1 MEFKKEIQESLK
13 DYFKANFGV
22 DIPNIS
28 ISQINPDFR
37 HLGDYAFNF
46 NALRKIAKEHNAD
59 LKEIVLTVASTILA
73 KQEGEA
79 VESIRAQ
86 FAATDLDK
94 GFINLKF
101 SDQFWA
107 KQLQSKIASGK
118 VTSIAPKA
126 GKVVLEYCG
135 PNTNKPLH
143 IGHLRNMML
152 GFSMSEVLKANGY
165 DVTKVNIYNDRGIA
179 ICKSMAAYMLCGN
192 GATPISTDIKGD
204 HFVGDYYVMFGK
216 LWKDELT
223 KIVLENKFDQYAKK
237 MGMFDQS
244 SIVFS
249 TSSNIGLYSKISSL
263 VNFVLDFQAGKLK
276 EYDDF
281 NDNPKKWFVHLVNE
295 VLLKVMTLSNKLS
308 PEVYNQVSIYLDGLL
323 AELDKLKQNKFVE
336 IFELAETLLLKW
348 EAGDAE
354 TIALWQKM
362 NGWVYEGFNETF
374 NTLGVDFE
382 KDYFESDTYK
392 LGKEIIELGLQ
403 KNVFKRRADGAVI
416 IDLTPDGLDEKVV
429 LRSDGTSVYITQDL
443 GTAELRH
450 KEFNMDRMIYVVG
463 NEQDYHFK
471 VLKLTL
477 QKLGYQWADGIYHL
491 SYGMVESPT
500 GRFKS
505 REGKTADADDLIAE
519 VLRIAEERTKEQGK
533 IDDFSN
539 DEAKAL
545 YKTIGLGAL
554 KFFLLRVNPY
564 KKIIFNPE
572 ESIDFHGQTGPFVQ
586 YTYARIC
593 SIIRKAAITPDSI
606 DLQTNL
612 QGVERQ
618 IIQQLCEY
626 ENVIADASNKYDPS
640 EIANYAYNLAKLY
653 NKFYGELKILSADTD
668 AEKHLRLTISQAT
681 ANTIKHAMKLL
692 GIDVPEKM

>member
-152 GFSMSEVLKANGY
+152 GFSMSEVLKADGY

-179 ICKSMAAYMLCGN
+179 ICKSIAAYLHAGN
-192 GATPISTDIKGD
+192 GATPQSTGIKGD
-204 HFVGDYYVMFGK
+204 HFVGDYYVEFGK
-216 LWKDELT
+216 IVDAQLREKYALGAEVESVAKHLGKEREVIEQETPIFDVAKD
-223 KIVLENKFDQYAKK
+223 
-237 MGMFDQS
+237 
-244 SIVFS
+244 
-249 TSSNIGLYSKISSL
+249 
-263 VNFVLDFQAGKLK
+263 
-276 EYDDF
+276 
-281 NDNPKKWFVHLVNE
+281 
-295 VLLKVMTLSNKLS
+295 
-308 PEVYNQVSIYLDGLL
+308 
-323 AELDKLKQNKFVE
+323 
-336 IFELAETLLLKW
+336 LLLKW

-362 NGWVYEGFNETF
+362 NSWVYEGFNETF

-450 KEFNMDRMIYVVG
+450 KAFNMDRMIYVVG

-533 IDDFSN
+533 IDDFTN

-593 SIIRKAAITPDSI
+593 SIIRKAAITPDT
-606 DLQTNL
+606 LNVQTNL